1 MISLSVDSLR
11 KISWSEFKFRWDI
24 GAQFKIDAQIEFIK
38 QINSFTDNN
47 LSILKAIELT
57 KESYQ
62 NIYGSKSFYCTLC
75 DRLTQSVESGEG
87 QRGVLNKYFHPNIAI
102 AYEVMRFSQKKNV
115 VTEVSEL
122 IVLERDLIKNAFT
135 TMASPAMLFFG
146 GIGSL
151 TFIGA
156 TVVPKMIERAD
167 KIKDTDELPIEM
179 DLALGFASFFSSY
192 GLFIAA
198 FFLLLIGALKFLLP
212 NLVPSTPTK
221 ALIRHKIDNLWPC
234 SLYKSLWS
242 VRLIKLYGLLKQ
254 SNIRDTEIL
263 KLLKL
268 FVPPFCRFYLN
279 KMEQGFLEGKPKRDY
294 FLKGIISKNQE
305 VRLSPYFSHS
315 SNEDFANNLIVV
327 STQATQ
333 DVSMQFR
340 RATKKYSLFLYMTG
354 AVLMVLSIGAVF
366 ESANFIY

>member
-11 KISWSEFKFRWDI
+11 NISWSEFKFRWDV
-24 GAQFKIDAQIEFIK
+24 GASFKVDAQIEFIK
-38 QINSFTDNN
+38 QINTFTDNN
-47 LSILKAIELT
+47 LSILQAIQLT

-75 DRLTQSVESGEG
+75 DRLTLSVESGEG
-87 QRGVLNKYFHPNIAI
+87 QRSVLKKYFHPNIAI
-102 AYEVMRFSQKKNV
+102 AYEIMRFSQEKNV
-115 VTEVSEL
+115 VTEVSDL
-122 IVLERDLIKNAFT
+122 ILLERELIKNAFSVL
-135 TMASPAMLFFG
+135 AAPAMIFIG
-146 GIGSL
+146 GLGSL

-156 TVVPKMIERAD
+156 TIVPKMIERAA
-167 KIKDTDELPIEM
+167 KIKDAKELPMEM
-179 DLALGFASFFSSY
+179 EIALALGNFFTSY
-192 GLFIAA
+192 GLYLAV
-198 FFLLLIGALKFLLP
+198 FFLLAYGALKFFLP
-212 NLVPSTPTK
+212 RLVPSTPAK
-221 ALIRHKIDNLWPC
+221 NLIRTKMDNLWPC

-242 VRLIKLYGLLKQ
+242 VRLIKLYGLLKK

-279 KMEQGFLEGKPKRDY
+279 KMELGFLEGKPKRDY

-315 SNEDFANNLIVV
+315 SNEDFANNLIAV
-327 STQATQ
+327 SSQATQ

-340 RATKKYSLFLYMTG
+340 RATKKYSLFLYLIG
-354 AVLMVLSIGAVF
+354 AVLMILSIGAVF
-366 ESANFIY
+366 ESTNFIY